1 MLGKSSSYAARVTIF
16 LVTAALVVGMVGCGP
31 SFPPLPPS
39 QNLKIR
45 TWYDLDAVRGNLTGS
60 HILMNDLDS
69 TTAGYKELASPA
81 ANGGKGWAPIG
92 GGSWFSFTGSFDGQ
106 GYQIRDLFISRPDEC
121 CVGLFGFINLGGR
134 IESVGV
140 VNANVTGDLEAV
152 WHGCNSV
159 GTLVG
164 TNLGTVNNCYCMGSV
179 ICEWP
184 AGGLVGDNLGTVSNS
199 YYSGSVTSNVSGG
212 LVGSNDGT
220 VSNSYYSYD
229 EVLINGKHIITA
241 GALSGEDFDQW
252 LANDKFLDIND
263 RLSQEDGYYIVNNVT
278 DFKQLLAFGQNA
290 TLKFRLESDLD
301 LGDEPN
307 FCIPYLAG
315 EFDGNGHKIS
325 NLSFNFG
332 FVYNVGLFGYL
343 APGGKVFGLG
353 IENVNITAARYVG
366 GLVGVNC
373 GNVSDCYATG
383 SVTRSESSEE
393 GYSNGAGGLVGR
405 SKSTVNDSFFSGTV
419 TGGDYVG
426 GLVGDN
432 DGSVSNSYSTGS
444 VTGAWGV
451 GGLVGSNYG
460 STVSD
465 SYSSANVT
473 GACCWVGGLVG
484 DSVDGTVS
492 NSYSTGEVI
501 GGDGAGGLLGN
512 NSGGYV
518 NNSYSTGNIIGNS
531 SVGGLVGFMNIGT
544 VSNSYSTGSV
554 TGNVDIGGLVGV
566 NWNGTVSNSFWDIE
580 TSGQSTS
587 GGGTGKTTDQMQDI
601 TTFLEA
607 GWNIIPVG
615 GNETDSAYIWN
626 IVDGQTYPF
635 LSWQD

>member
-60 HILMNDLDS
+60 HILMNNLDS

-81 ANGGKGWAPIG
+81 ANGGKGWQPIG
-92 GGSWFSFTGSFDGQ
+92 FYYAYPFTGNFDGQ
-106 GYQIRDLFISRPDEC
+106 GYEIRDLFIDRPDEC
-121 CVGLFGFINLGGR
+121 DVGLFAYLGKGGH
-134 IESVGV
+134 IEDVGV

-152 WHGCNSV
+152 WHGCNSA

-332 FVYNVGLFGYL
+332 FVSHVGLFGYL
-343 APGGKVFGLG
+343 ASSGEVRGLG
-353 IENVNITAARYVG
+353 IENANINTPVADYAG
-366 GLVGVNC
+366 SLVGLN
-373 GNVSDCYATG
+373 GGGTVSNCYAAGAVTHNQAIHETG
-383 SVTRSESSEE
+383 R
-393 GYSNGAGGLVGR
+393 GMGAGGLVGLNNGIV
-405 SKSTVNDSFFSGTV
+405 SDSYFSGSV
-419 TGGDYVG
+419 SGKGDVG
-426 GLVGDN
+426 GLVGEN
-432 DGSVSNSYSTGS
+432 DAFGTVIDSYSAGTITG
-444 VTGAWGV
+444 TWGT
-451 GGLVGSNYG
+451 GGLVGHNWRGTVINSC
-460 STVSD
+460 STG
-465 SYSSANVT
+465 NVT
-473 GACCWVGGLVG
+473 GTSWTGGLVG
-484 DSVDGTVS
+484 RNDAFEDGEGTVS
-492 NSYSTGEVI
+492 NSYSTSSVTGNSH
-501 GGDGAGGLLGN
+501 AGGLI
-512 NSGGYV
+512 GG
-518 NNSYSTGNIIGNS
+518 SAH
-531 SVGGLVGFMNIGT
+531 GT
-544 VSNSYSTGSV
+544 VSNCYSTGSV
-554 TGNVDIGGLVGV
+554 SSNESVGGLMAFSHEDA
-566 NWNGTVSNSFWDIE
+566 VSNSFWDIE
-580 TSGQSTS
+580 TSGQATS
-587 GGGTGKTTDQMQDI
+587 AGGTGRTTAQMQS
-601 TTFLEA
+601 TATLSGA
-607 GWNIIPVG
+607 GWDIIAVAL
-615 GNETDSAYIWN
+615 NQTNTTYIWN

-635 LSWQD
+635 LSWQI